1 MSAVREVDLATVRR
15 LNVALQGLAGTPPRS
30 SPARVLDVV
39 RRIRCVQLD
48 PISVVARSP
57 FLVLRSRLR
66 DFAPGHLD
74 RLVYRDRALFE
85 YWAHAASIVLT
96 EDYPIHHYRMREAS
110 HGSSTAWGERIRTW
124 MHANDRLRRSVLSN
138 LRRHGPLRLRDLVD
152 ESLVAWQS
160 SGWSR
165 ERNVDQMLRLLWTR
179 GRVMVADRKGL
190 EKWWDLA
197 ERVIPPEVRRR
208 RLSDLGVSR
217 RAAELS
223 LRGLGVATPQHVKD
237 HFTIGRYPELP
248 RALEGLER
256 ARSIERVRLVDDG
269 SALPGTWFV
278 HRDDLPVLE
287 ALEAGAW
294 EPRATL
300 LSPFDNVIHDRKRA
314 ERVFGLRYRMEI
326 YVPKDQRRFGYYAM
340 PLLVGDR
347 FLARVDA
354 ANDRTGGRLLVHA
367 VHPEPGVRPDRVNA
381 EHVRGSIH
389 ELAAWVGA
397 SRIDATGRLP
407 RGWGRALG

>member
-1 MSAVREVDLATVRR
+1 MRR
-15 LNVALQGLAGTPPRS
+15 VNVALQALSGTPPRS
-30 SPARVLDVV
+30 SPARVLETV

-57 FLVLRSRLR
+57 LLVLRSRIPT
-66 DFAPGHLD
+66 FVPAHLD

-96 EDYPIHHYRMREAS
+96 EDYPIHHYRMRS
-110 HGSSTAWGERIRTW
+110 YPWDGSWGERVRTW
-124 MHANDRLRRSVLSN
+124 LVANDTLRRSVLTN

-160 SGWSR
+160 SGWTR
-165 ERNVDQMLRLLWTR
+165 ERNVDQMLRLLWAA

-197 ERVIPPEVRRR
+197 ERVIPSSARRGQ
-208 RLSDLGVSR
+208 LGDVAVTR

-223 LRGLGVATPQHVKD
+223 LRGLGVATAQHVKD

-248 RALEGLER
+248 RVLAGLER
-256 ARSIERVRLVDDG
+256 ARRIERVHVVDDG
-269 SALPGTWFV
+269 VHLPGAWFL
-278 HRDDLPVLE
+278 HRDDVPLLDRI
-287 ALEAGAW
+287 EAGEW

-300 LSPFDNVIHDRKRA
+300 LSPFDNLIHDRKRA
-314 ERVFGLRYRMEI
+314 ERVLGLRYRLEI

-354 ANDRTGGRLLVHA
+354 ANDRAGGRLLVHA
-367 VHPEPGVRPDRVNA
+367 IHPESGVRPGRANA
-381 EHVRGSIH
+381 EHVRGSLR
-389 ELAAWVGA
+389 ELAAWLGA
-397 SRIDATGRLP
+397 SRIEATGPLP